1 MDGGANGGGCAYDCG
16 CVNGGGCAFD
26 GGCVNGGGGAL
37 DGGWVS
43 ALFGWL
49 RRMVAEC
56 KGFGC

>member
-1 MDGGANGGGCAYDCG
+1 MNGGGCAYDCG
-16 CVNGGGCAFD
+16 GANGGGD
-26 GGCVNGGGGAL
+26 AL

-49 RRMVAEC
+49 RRMVAEF